1 MSTETT
7 DAAAQPTLS
16 DLQAKYEAMEDRL
29 ADLEA
34 RAEEEDG
41 PPKMTVIA
49 IHGTLDMAYPT
60 LILSSMAAA
69 FDWDVT
75 VFASFWALDLLHEE
89 KSKNLKMSAV
99 GNPALGVPSLLGVM
113 PGMNT
118 VATRMMKKKID
129 DVGTESVEELIG
141 RALDNG
147 VRFLACQM
155 TAELMGYEED
165 DFIEGVET
173 GVGAATALLD
183 MEDSDI
189 QLVI

>member
-7 DAAAQPTLS
+7 DTAAQYSLA
-16 DLQAKYEAMEDRL
+16 DLQAQYEDMEDRL
-29 ADLEA
+29 AAVETLVDDA
-34 RAEEEDG
+34 DD

-49 IHGTLDMAYPT
+49 INGTLDMAYPT

-75 VFASFWALDLLHEE
+75 VFASFWALDMLHKE
-89 KSKNLKMSAV
+89 KSKKLKMSAV
-99 GNPALGVPSLLGVM
+99 GNPALGVPSILGVM
-113 PGMNT
+113 PGMNG
-118 VATRMMKKKID
+118 VATRMMKKKIA
-129 DVGTESVEELIG
+129 DVGTESIDQLIQ

-155 TAELMGYEED
+155 TADVMGYEED